1 MGGLC
6 ALAFI
11 GGRGWGNS
19 LSSDVDAAFLVSL
32 VDAVCTQT
40 LLSPPKAVCVQI
52 IVVVCAD
59 AAFARDTG
67 RVDEVGVVLLAPP
80 RLQETRKGVG
90 LTDYFMI
97 T

>member
-1 MGGLC
+1 M
-6 ALAFI
+6 
-11 GGRGWGNS
+11 
-19 LSSDVDAAFLVSL
+19 DAALFVSL

-59 AAFARDTG
+59 AAFARNTG

-97 T
+97 TPDWMCHDALHALLFLLVAGPMT